1 MKIVFAGTPSFAVAP
16 LKKLIAEGFAIAA
29 VLTQP
34 DKPQGRKGILTPS
47 PVKLAAQEAG
57 IPVLQ
62 PENLKADFSDLAA
75 VRADAMVTCAYGQ
88 ILTQEVLDLFPLG
101 VWNVHASL
109 LPAYR
114 GAAPIPRCIMDG
126 CRETGV
132 TVMKTE
138 LGLDTGDILLQRAL
152 AVEDTDT
159 CGTLTEKLSL
169 LGAELIAEGMKL
181 VEAGKAQTTAQGEG
195 FVCKKVAK
203 AAADFSRPA
212 AEVSAFIRALSPAP
226 LAFGR
231 AEGILLNFIN
241 AEIADVETDAPCGT
255 ILSDR
260 PSDGLIVACG
270 QGAVRVTEVQPA
282 GGKKMRA
289 SDFLNGRKL
298 KKGMRFEDKPVL

>member
-16 LKKLIAEGFAIAA
+16 LRQLLAAGFKIAA

-62 PENLKADFSDLAA
+62 PQKLKEDYSELAA
-75 VRADAMVTCAYGQ
+75 VGADAMITCAYGQ

-114 GAAPIPRCIMDG
+114 GAAPISRCIMDG

-138 LGLDTGDILLQRAL
+138 LGLDTGDILLQRAI

-159 CGTLTEKLSL
+159 CGTLTDKLSL
-169 LGAELIAEGMKL
+169 LGAELIVEGMRL
-181 VEAGKAQTTAQGEG
+181 VESGNAHTIAQGEG
-195 FVCKKVAK
+195 FVCKKVVK
-203 AAADFSRPA
+203 EAADFSRSA
-212 AEVSAFIRALSPAP
+212 REVSAFIRALSPAP

-231 AEGILLNFIN
+231 AEGLLVNFIN
-241 AEIADVETDAPCGT
+241 AEIADTETDEPYGT

-260 PSDGLIVACG
+260 PSDGLVVACG
-270 QGAVRVTEVQPA
+270 QGAVRITEVQPA